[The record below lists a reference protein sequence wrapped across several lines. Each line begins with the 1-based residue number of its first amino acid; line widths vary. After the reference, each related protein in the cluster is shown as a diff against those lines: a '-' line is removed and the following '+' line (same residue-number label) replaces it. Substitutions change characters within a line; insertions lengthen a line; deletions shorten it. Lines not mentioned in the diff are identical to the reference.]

1 MMDLGI
7 AGRNAIVTAA
17 SKGLG
22 FACARVLASEGV
34 NVLLC
39 ARTPE
44 TLHDAVKTIA
54 ADAGG
59 RAVPL
64 VADVSSADDCRRIV
78 DEARHTLGDIDILV
92 TNTGGPERG
101 AFDECDDDAWDRAF
115 QSTLMNV
122 VRLVRLAAPGMCERR
137 WGRIVNIA
145 SITARQP
152 IDNLTMSNALRP
164 AIVGLAKDLSLQYAP
179 HGVTINTV
187 CPGLHRT
194 DRVLHVAERGDG
206 DPEARLAR
214 MAEQVPLG
222 RLGEP
227 VELAR
232 VVAFLCSEA
241 ASYVTGTSI
250 PVDGGL
256 YRGLS

>member
-1 MMDLGI
+1 MQLGI
-7 AGRNAIVTAA
+7 EGRNAIVTAA

-22 FACARVLASEGV
+22 FACARVLAEEGV

-39 ARTPE
+39 ARTGATVE
-44 TLHDAVKTIA
+44 DAVSTIA
-54 ADAGG
+54 SEAPGKV
-59 RAVPL
+59 VPL
-64 VADVSSADDCRRIV
+64 VADVSDAEDCQRIV
-78 DEARHTLGDIDILV
+78 EEAQHTLGEIDILV

-101 AFDECDDDAWDRAF
+101 SFDDCDDDAWLRAF
-115 QSTLMNV
+115 QSTLLNV
-122 VRLVRLAAPGMCERR
+122 VRLVRLVAPGMCGRG

-164 AIVGLAKDLSLQYAP
+164 AIVGLAKDLSLRYAA
-179 HGVTINTV
+179 HNVLVNTV

-206 DPEARLAR
+206 DAEARLAR

-232 VVAFLCSEA
+232 VVAFLSSEA

-250 PVDGGL
+250 AVDGGL
-256 YRGLS
+256 YRGLA

>member
-1 MMDLGI
+1 MELGI

-22 FACARVLASEGV
+22 LACARVLAEEGV

-39 ARTPE
+39 ARTE
-44 TLHDAVKTIA
+44 ATLHEAVARISA
-54 ADAGG
+54 EASG

-64 VADVSSADDCRRIV
+64 IADVSNAEDCRRIV
-78 DEARHTLGDIDILV
+78 EEAQHTLGGVDILV

-101 AFDECDDDAWDRAF
+101 SFNDSDDDAWGRAF

-122 VRLVRLAAPGMCERR
+122 VRLVRLVAPGMCKQA

-179 HGVTINTV
+179 HNVLVNTV

-194 DRVLHVAERGDG
+194 ERVLHVADRGDG
-206 DPEARLAR
+206 DAEARLAQ
-214 MAEQVPLG
+214 MAEQVPMG

-227 VELAR
+227 AELAR

-256 YRGLS
+256 YRGLA